1 MPHVVR
7 TEETLA
13 DLRHIA
19 SYIAQDNPAAAS
31 AWLDDMEQ
39 LFSVLATQP
48 RIGKRMRTKRLGTV
62 RQFSRGNYVVY
73 FKWLADGV
81 EILRVLYGARDHK
94 RLV

>member
-1 MPHVVR
+1 MPQVLR

-13 DLRHIA
+13 DLRQIA
-19 SYIAQDNPAAAS
+19 SYIAQDSPAAAS
-31 AWLDDMEQ
+31 HWLEDMEH
-39 LFSVLATQP
+39 LFSMLATQP

-73 FKWLADGV
+73 FKPLADGV
-81 EILRVLYGARDHK
+81 EILRILHGARDHR